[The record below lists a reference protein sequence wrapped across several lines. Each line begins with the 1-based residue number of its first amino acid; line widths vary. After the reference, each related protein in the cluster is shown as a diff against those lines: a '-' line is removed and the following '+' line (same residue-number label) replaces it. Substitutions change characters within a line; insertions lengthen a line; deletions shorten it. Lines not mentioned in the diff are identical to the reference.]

1 MATRHEEKY
10 LIDYRQ
16 YLLLRGRAETAMLPD
31 PHAPNGSYLITSLYY
46 DDRRDSALDEKLD
59 GVRVHTKYRVRTYD
73 ADAGFIRLERK
84 VKRGI
89 MTEKHSAE
97 LQAEEISLLSDP
109 AADLTQ
115 FAGRGQVLATDMR
128 ARGLIPAVT
137 VRYRRD
143 AFIYPET
150 DTRLTFDT
158 RVEALPPTASHL
170 FDDAGA
176 GVPAL
181 PPNTVVME
189 IKYGEYLPVFVRKL
203 CAGCCGMQLSVS
215 KYALCREVW
224 H

>member
-16 YLLLRGRAETAMLPD
+16 YLLLRARAEQAMQPD
-31 PHAPNGSYLITSLYY
+31 SNAPNGSYLITSLYY
-46 DDRRDSALDEKLD
+46 DDRFDSALDEKLD

-73 ADAGFIRLERK
+73 ADARVIRLERK

-89 MTEKHSAE
+89 MTEKHSAS
-97 LQAEEISLLSDP
+97 LRAEEIPLLSDP
-109 AADLTQ
+109 AAELTY
-115 FAGRGQVLATDMR
+115 FSGRQLVLATDMR
-128 ARGLIPAVT
+128 ARGLSPVVI

-143 AFIYPET
+143 AFVYPET

-158 RVEALPPTASHL
+158 RIEALSPDRAHL

-176 GVPAL
+176 GTPAL
-181 PPNTVVME
+181 PPNMVVME
-189 IKYGEYLPVFVRKL
+189 VKYGTYLPAFVRKL
-203 CAGCCGMQLSVS
+203 CISCGQQLSVS
-215 KYALCREVW
+215 KYALCRAVW